1 MADRGVANA
10 VFLETRLDV
19 LDHLCTQSEQP
30 VKQLVKSQFGCGIEM
45 CALHEDIMWLF
56 HDTIVKPTGARNPQA
71 RFGNSCINP
80 PAMNST
86 ATAARINPMTRVVTL
101 MP

>member
-10 VFLETRLDV
+10 VFLESRLDV
-19 LDHLCTQSEQP
+19 LEHLCTQGEQL
-30 VKQLVKSQFGCGIEM
+30 VKQLVKSKFGCGIEM

-56 HDTIVKPTGARNPQA
+56 HDTIVKPTGARSPHA
-71 RFGNSCINP
+71 SFGNSWISP